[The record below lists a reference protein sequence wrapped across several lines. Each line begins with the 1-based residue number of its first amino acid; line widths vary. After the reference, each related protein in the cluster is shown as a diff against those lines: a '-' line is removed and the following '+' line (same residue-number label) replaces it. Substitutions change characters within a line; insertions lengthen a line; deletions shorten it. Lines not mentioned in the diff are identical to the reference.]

1 MGRAVSLVGAAS
13 ALALFAAASLEAQVS
28 ITIASSPAGASFT
41 VNGAGCSPGAYT
53 TPQSLSWTTGTS
65 CTVGF
70 ASPQYPQ
77 AGTQYGFTGWQD
89 GGTSNPRVI
98 PALALATT
106 YTANFSTSYFLT
118 TIANPSQGGTVSGG
132 GWYAANSTAT
142 VTATPASGYQFLS
155 WTGVT
160 NTTAGSTSATVNM
173 TAGQYVTANF
183 TPTLVPPN
191 NYVATQ
197 ILASGTGVAINNFG
211 QVVAYNPSNPARAS
225 LWTPATANGT
235 VGSLTDLG
243 SLPVNGTPSIV
254 PSGIDDQG
262 QIVGTVAVL
271 PANTTTE
278 AFLWQ
283 PSAPNATTGSMMTF
297 LGPGTSPSTAIGING
312 FGQIIG
318 VENNGSYIWTPS
330 SANATV
336 GTLNTDSRLNGVTA
350 INGYGQAVINSCVQD
365 FPGYNVWEPSLFT
378 PSAPNGNQGSYTQ
391 AGLSGGAN
399 LIGTA
404 TAINSNGTVTG
415 KANVVCSGLGSPFH
429 DGFIWTPASANGTTG
444 TNTEITA
451 PAGFDP
457 LIPLALNSS
466 GQVVGQMYRSS
477 DGHSA
482 PFLYAGGTVYD
493 LSSPGGQPS
502 EGSAVGINDKGQ
514 ILINANGGVY
524 LLTKLQSPA
533 PATASPASGNGS
545 SQTFVFTFTDP
556 RGWQDLDVVNVLIN
570 NFIDGRSA
578 CYLAYS
584 VPSSTLY
591 LVNDAGLA
599 GGPYAGSVALG
610 NSATLQNSQC
620 MVSLTSANGNGNTLT
635 LTVNAT
641 FKTAFG
647 GNKILYE
654 AARDLEQNNSGWV
667 PMGVWQAP
675 GATQPTTTAVVGM
688 NPASGAGFGPTAYN
702 FSFSDTKGFQDLGV
716 ANILV
721 NGALDGRHACY
732 LAYARSINVLYLVN
746 DTGDGLLPGQSL
758 NIGGNLSNSQCAVSW
773 GSNAVAANGNT
784 LSLSLNIGFTPG
796 FGPNLVFYLAAR
808 DVNEANNTD
817 WQAKATWSV
826 Q

>member
-1 MGRAVSLVGAAS
+1 MAPAQAA
-13 ALALFAAASLEAQVS
+13 
-28 ITIASSPAGASFT
+28 
-41 VNGAGCSPGAYT
+41 
-53 TPQSLSWTTGTS
+53 
-65 CTVGF
+65 
-70 ASPQYPQ
+70 
-77 AGTQYGFTGWQD
+77 
-89 GGTSNPRVI
+89 
-98 PALALATT
+98 T
-106 YTANFSTSYFLT
+106 YTANFSISYFLT
-118 TIANPSQGGTVSGG
+118 TVADPANGGTVSGS
-132 GWYAANSTAT
+132 GWYAPNSTAT

-155 WTGVT
+155 WSGVT
-160 NTTAGSTSATVNM
+160 NTTAGSPSATVNM
-173 TAGQYVTANF
+173 TAGQYVTATF
-183 TPTLVPPN
+183 TPAALIPPN
-191 NYVATQ
+191 SYAVTQ
-197 ILASGTGVAINNFG
+197 ILASGTAVAINNFG
-211 QVVAYNPSNPARAS
+211 QVLAQSPSSPFRAF
-225 LWTPATANGT
+225 LWTPNSANGT
-235 VGSLTDLG
+235 VGSVTDLG
-243 SLPVNGTPSIV
+243 TLPINGTPSTV
-254 PSGIDDQG
+254 PGGINDQG
-262 QIVGTVAVL
+262 QIVGTAADNSTNL
-271 PANTTTE
+271 TSQ

-297 LGPGTSPSTAIGING
+297 LGPGTTASTAIAING

-318 VENNGSYIWTPS
+318 YENIGQENTSAYIWTPS
-330 SANATV
+330 SANGTV
-336 GTLNTDSRLNGVTA
+336 GTLNILNTTRQDAVVG
-350 INGYGQAVINSCVQD
+350 INGYGQAVISMCG
-365 FPGYNVWEPSLFT
+365 PGVPGPYEPLLFT

-391 AGLSGGAN
+391 ATSSADGTN
-399 LIGTA
+399 VIGKP
-404 TAINSNGTVTG
+404 TAINGNGTVTG
-415 KANVVCSGLGSPFH
+415 IVGTACFSADDTFYH
-429 DGFIWTPASANGTTG
+429 GFIWTPASANGSTG
-444 TNTEITA
+444 STVQISVG
-451 PAGFDP
+451 PSSF
-457 LIPLALNSS
+457 LISLGPQALNSS
-466 GQVVGQMYRSS
+466 GQVVGQMVMSTNEA
-477 DGHSA
+477 SA

-493 LSSPGGQPS
+493 LSSISSQLNR
-502 EGSAVGINDKGQ
+502 GSAVGINDKGQ
-514 ILINANGGVY
+514 ILVNVNGGVY
-524 LLTKLQSPA
+524 LLTKLQPPA
-533 PATASPASGNGS
+533 PVTASPASGTGP
-545 SQTFVFTFTDP
+545 SQTFVFTFTDA
-556 RGWQDLDVVNVLIN
+556 RGWQDLDVVDILIN

-591 LVNDAGLA
+591 LVNDAGQA

-610 NSATLQNSQC
+610 NSATIQNSQC

-641 FKTAFG
+641 FKTAFV

-688 NPASGAGFGPTAYN
+688 TPASGAGFGPTAYI

-721 NGALDGRHACY
+721 NSALDGRHACY